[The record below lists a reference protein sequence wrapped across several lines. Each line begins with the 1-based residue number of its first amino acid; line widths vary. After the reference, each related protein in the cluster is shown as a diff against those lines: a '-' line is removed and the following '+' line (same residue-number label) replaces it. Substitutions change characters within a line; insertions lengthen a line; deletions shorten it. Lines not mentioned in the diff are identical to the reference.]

1 MAGPLKNGL
10 NIFRAYLLQ
19 QRIPRLVTIGVT
31 SRCSGTCQYCGSR
44 DAPPEEMSR
53 DEIFAIVDDLEE
65 MGCGAVALT
74 GGDPLLRN
82 DLGELLDYMKSK
94 GLKTCICSD
103 GSHVEERR
111 DVVRK
116 SDYMQL
122 SFDGPPEIHD
132 RQKYQ
137 GAYERFSSARE
148 VAKEEKLGVFTLTV
162 ITKLN
167 LDAVDFILDAARTHR
182 MYAFFQPLSR
192 TYFYD
197 DVAPDYMKCTVEEF
211 ERAIRKLIHIKK
223 TTRDNYIGDSLSV
236 LRHYLNP
243 DEPVK
248 CYGGRLFA
256 YIHTSGDVYQC
267 WTPPR
272 AEVLNCTKVGFRK
285 AFEALPEGGC
295 DSCVVGSQVKWNQ
308 MGALKLD
315 TWCAEI
321 ASIVSMGHTAGKAR
335 PS

>member
-1 MAGPLKNGL
+1 MIAGPLKNGL
-10 NIFRAYLLQ
+10 NIFRAYILQ

-74 GGDPLLRN
+74 GGDPLLRD

-94 GLKTCICSD
+94 GLKTCLCSD
-103 GSHVEERR
+103 GSHVEERQ

-116 SDYMQL
+116 SDFMQL

-132 RQKYQ
+132 QLKYP
-137 GAYERFSSARE
+137 GAYERFASARE
-148 VAKEEKLGVFTLTV
+148 VAKAEKLGVFTLTV

-167 LDAVDFILDAARTHR
+167 LDAVDFILDSAREHR
-182 MYAFFQPLSR
+182 MNAFFQPLSR

-197 DVAPDYMKCTVEEF
+197 DVAPDYLKYTDEEF
-211 ERAIRKLIHIKK
+211 EQVIHKLIHIKK
-223 TTRDNYIGDSLSV
+223 TTKNNRVGDSLSV
-236 LRHYLNP
+236 LQHYLKPNQP
-243 DEPVK
+243 IK

-267 WTPPR
+267 WTPQR
-272 AEVLNCTKVGFRK
+272 TEVLNCTQVGFRK
-285 AFEALPEGGC
+285 AFEALSNDGC
-295 DSCVVGSQVKWNQ
+295 DSCVVGSQVKWNR

-315 TWCAEI
+315 TWRSEI
-321 ASIVSMGHTAGKAR
+321 ASMLSMGRTGGKG
-335 PS
+335 

>member
-1 MAGPLKNGL
+1 MAGWLKDGL
-10 NIFRAYLLQ
+10 NIFRAYILQ
-19 QRIPRLVTIGVT
+19 QRIPRLITIGVT

-44 DAPPEEMSR
+44 DALPEEMSR
-53 DEIFAIVDDLEE
+53 DEIFGIVDDLEE

-74 GGDPLLRN
+74 GGDPLLRD
-82 DLGELLDYMKSK
+82 DLGDLLDYMKSK

-103 GSHVEERR
+103 GSHVAERR

-122 SFDGPPEIHD
+122 SFDGPLEIHD
-132 RQKYQ
+132 KLKYP
-137 GAYERFSSARE
+137 GAYERFISARE

-167 LDAVDFILDAARTHR
+167 LNALDYILDEARSYR
-182 MYAFFQPLSR
+182 MKAFFQPLSR

-197 DVAPDYMKCTVEEF
+197 DVAPDYIKCTKEEF
-211 ERAIRKLIHIKK
+211 DQAIHKLIHIKK
-223 TTRDNYIGDSLSV
+223 TMRNNYIGDSLSV
-236 LRHYLNP
+236 LQHYLQP
-243 DEPVK
+243 DEPIK

-267 WTPPR
+267 WTPSR
-272 AEVLNCTKVGFRK
+272 TQVLNCTEVGFRK
-285 AFEALPEGGC
+285 AFEALPEDGC
-295 DSCVVGSQVKWNQ
+295 DSCVVGSQVKWNR
-308 MGALKLD
+308 MGALKWD

-321 ASIVSMGHTAGKAR
+321 ASMMSMGRSAGKG
-335 PS
+335 